1 MLNKENQMQII
12 EDGYGGN
19 DDPIK
24 TKAQKKVNVSV
35 NPETMASLKELR
47 DKLSGELGFSLSL
60 AQVIQH
66 LIKQN
71 GTERIESDLS
81 PNQGE
86 ANE

>member
-1 MLNKENQMQII
+1 
-12 EDGYGGN
+12 
-19 DDPIK
+19 
-24 TKAQKKVNVSV
+24 
-35 NPETMASLKELR
+35 MASLKELR

>member
-1 MLNKENQMQII
+1 MLS
-12 EDGYGGN
+12 
-19 DDPIK
+19 
-24 TKAQKKVNVSV
+24 KVNISV
-35 NPETMASLKELR
+35 NPETMKMLKEVR
-47 DKLSGELGFSLSL
+47 DRLSGELGFTPTYS
-60 AQVIQH
+60 QVIQH

>member
-1 MLNKENQMQII
+1 MNII
-12 EDGYGGN
+12 EEGYGGN
-19 DDPIK
+19 HDPK
-24 TKAQKKVNVSV
+24 PAQKKINVSV

>member
-1 MLNKENQMQII
+1 MLNK
-12 EDGYGGN
+12 
-19 DDPIK
+19 
-24 TKAQKKVNVSV
+24 QKKVNVSV

-66 LIKQN
+66 LIKQH
-71 GTERIESDLS
+71 GTGRQNVDLS